1 MNTEKE
7 KAQNELQGILKNQ
20 KDNSDKVFQLQE
32 EIRNS
37 EEILQSDKRN
47 IETIKKE
54 LKDLSERKRL
64 AVLNQE
70 EIEDKLWDYSITSKE
85 QELISILERIKND
98 YPELKL
104 DISTIE

>member
-1 MNTEKE
+1 M
-7 KAQNELQGILKNQ
+7 
-20 KDNSDKVFQLQE
+20 FQLQE
-32 EIRNS
+32 AIRDA
-37 EEILQSDKRN
+37 ETALQSDKRDIEN
-47 IETIKKE
+47 IRKE

-64 AVLNQE
+64 AILNQE
-70 EIEDKLWDYSITSKE
+70 EIEDKLWDYSITPKE

>member
-1 MNTEKE
+1 M
-7 KAQNELQGILKNQ
+7 
-20 KDNSDKVFQLQE
+20 FQLQE
-32 EIRNS
+32 DIRNS
-37 EEILQSDKRN
+37 EGILRSDLKN
-47 IETIKKE
+47 IEIIKKE

-64 AVLNQE
+64 AILNQE
-70 EIEDKLWDYSITSKE
+70 EIEDKLWDYSITPKE

>member
-1 MNTEKE
+1 M
-7 KAQNELQGILKNQ
+7 
-20 KDNSDKVFQLQE
+20 FQLQE
-32 EIRNS
+32 DIRNS
-37 EEILQSDKRN
+37 EGILRSDLKN

-64 AVLNQE
+64 AILNQE
-70 EIEDKLWDYSITSKE
+70 EIEDKLWDYSITPKE

>member
-1 MNTEKE
+1 M
-7 KAQNELQGILKNQ
+7 
-20 KDNSDKVFQLQE
+20 FQLQE

-37 EEILQSDKRN
+37 EEILKSDLRN

-64 AVLNQE
+64 AILNQE
-70 EIEDKLWDYSITSKE
+70 EIEDKLWDYSITPKE

>member
-1 MNTEKE
+1 M
-7 KAQNELQGILKNQ
+7 
-20 KDNSDKVFQLQE
+20 
-32 EIRNS
+32 
-37 EEILQSDKRN
+37 
-47 IETIKKE
+47 
-54 LKDLSERKRL
+54 KDLSERKRL
-64 AVLNQE
+64 AILNQE

>member
-1 MNTEKE
+1 M
-7 KAQNELQGILKNQ
+7 
-20 KDNSDKVFQLQE
+20 FQLQE

-37 EEILQSDKRN
+37 EEILKSDLRN

-64 AVLNQE
+64 AILNQD
-70 EIEDKLWDYSITSKE
+70 EIEDKLWDYSITPKE

>member
-1 MNTEKE
+1 M
-7 KAQNELQGILKNQ
+7 
-20 KDNSDKVFQLQE
+20 FQLQE
-32 EIRNS
+32 DIRNS
-37 EEILQSDKRN
+37 EGILRSDLKN

-64 AVLNQE
+64 AILNQE
-70 EIEDKLWDYSITSKE
+70 EIKDKLWDYSITHKE

>member
-1 MNTEKE
+1 M
-7 KAQNELQGILKNQ
+7 
-20 KDNSDKVFQLQE
+20 FQLQE

-37 EEILQSDKRN
+37 EGILKSDLRN

-64 AVLNQE
+64 AILNQE
-70 EIEDKLWDYSITSKE
+70 EIEDKLWDYSITPKE

>member
-1 MNTEKE
+1 M
-7 KAQNELQGILKNQ
+7 
-20 KDNSDKVFQLQE
+20 FQLQE
-32 EIRNS
+32 AIRNA
-37 EEILQSDKRN
+37 ETALQSDKRD
-47 IETIKKE
+47 IEIVRNE

-64 AVLNQE
+64 AILNQE
-70 EIEDKLWDYSITSKE
+70 EIEDKLWDYSITPKE

>member
-1 MNTEKE
+1 M
-7 KAQNELQGILKNQ
+7 
-20 KDNSDKVFQLQE
+20 FQLREAIRDAETALQNDKRDIE
-32 EIRNS
+32 IIRN
-37 EEILQSDKRN
+37 
-47 IETIKKE
+47 E

-64 AVLNQE
+64 AILNQE
-70 EIEDKLWDYSITSKE
+70 EIEDKLWDYSITPKE

>member
-1 MNTEKE
+1 M
-7 KAQNELQGILKNQ
+7 
-20 KDNSDKVFQLQE
+20 FQLQE
-32 EIRNS
+32 DIRNS
-37 EEILQSDKRN
+37 EGILRSDLKN
-47 IETIKKE
+47 TETIKKE

-64 AVLNQE
+64 AILNQE
-70 EIEDKLWDYSITSKE
+70 EIEDKLWDYSITPKE